1 MLLTFDSKISKKKI
15 KTKVKKEEIF
25 MENATKA
32 LLIAAA
38 VLVAIII
45 ISLTLAIVRQG
56 SEAINQ
62 ADLSE
67 AEKTQFN
74 SKFTVYE
81 GSNVATSSINALL
94 TTVLNHNQEETEQ
107 KTVRYVKVSGNGATL
122 ATNATSITRVTGSSY
137 YTVQCVYT
145 KGIVSEIKVTKK

>member
-1 MLLTFDSKISKKKI
+1 
-15 KTKVKKEEIF
+15 

-56 SEAINQ
+56 TESINN

-67 AEKTQFN
+67 AEQTQFN
-74 SKFTVYE
+74 QKFTVYE
-81 GSNVATSSINALL
+81 GSNVSTGNVNALL
-94 TTVLNHNQEETEQ
+94 STVLTHNQQEAKAGTNRFV
-107 KTVRYVKVSGNGATL
+107 TVSGKASQG
-122 ATNATSITRVTGSSY
+122 TNATSITRVTGSSY
-137 YTVQCVYT
+137 YTVTCTYT
-145 KGIVSEIKVTKK
+145 NGIVSSITVN

>member
-1 MLLTFDSKISKKKI
+1 
-15 KTKVKKEEIF
+15 

-56 SEAINQ
+56 TESINN

-67 AEKTQFN
+67 AEQAQFN
-74 SKFTVYE
+74 QKFTVYE
-81 GSNVATSSINALL
+81 GSNVSVSEVNALL
-94 TTVLNHNQEETEQ
+94 STVLNHNQNE
-107 KTVRYVKVSGNGATL
+107 
-122 ATNATSITRVTGSSY
+122 ATNKTNRFVTVTKTASSKTTTLLASNASSIVRQTGNSR
-137 YTVQCVYT
+137 YTVTCTLT
-145 KGIVSEIKVTKK
+145 KGIVTSINIK

>member
-1 MLLTFDSKISKKKI
+1 MIVKYQKNKI
-15 KTKVKKEEIF
+15 KTKVKKEVIF

-56 SEAINQ
+56 TESINN

-67 AEKTQFN
+67 AEQAQFN
-74 SKFTVYE
+74 QKFTVYE
-81 GSNVATSSINALL
+81 GSNVSVSEVNALL
-94 TTVLNHNQEETEQ
+94 STVLNHNQNEAR
-107 KTVRYVKVSGNGATL
+107 VRHLLDHAL
-122 ATNATSITRVTGSSY
+122 DF
-137 YTVQCVYT
+137 Q
-145 KGIVSEIKVTKK
+145 